1 MREFSSHREICIQD
15 KSCKF
20 PAFRAQKG
28 TLRMQPVRR
37 IFLCAGC
44 FFFRL
49 KAYLKKK
56 QLKHLRIFA
65 RICFFCSLVFP
76 KKSK

>member
-1 MREFSSHREICIQD
+1 MRKFSSHQEICIQD

-20 PAFRAQKG
+20 PALKG

-44 FFFRL
+44 FFFPFKSL
-49 KAYLKKK
+49 IEKETVEASSN
-56 QLKHLRIFA
+56 
-65 RICFFCSLVFP
+65 FC
-76 KKSK
+76 

>member
-44 FFFRL
+44 FFFPFKSL
-49 KAYLKKK
+49 IEKETVEASSN
-56 QLKHLRIFA
+56 
-65 RICFFCSLVFP
+65 FC
-76 KKSK
+76 

>member
-20 PAFRAQKG
+20 PAFKAQKG

-44 FFFRL
+44 FFPF
-49 KAYLKKK
+49 K
-56 QLKHLRIFA
+56 
-65 RICFFCSLVFP
+65 SLIEKETVEAF
-76 KKSK
+76 SNCC